1 MLKSSLLSLLFLQT
15 LSLFFPL
22 LILEIVLQTIIGLC
36 KSKIIN
42 YSYILKI
49 LIYLQHTNNKFM

>member
-1 MLKSSLLSLLFLQT
+1 MLKSLLSSLLFSQT

-42 YSYILKI
+42 YSYILRI
-49 LIYLQHTNNKFM
+49 LIYLQYINNKIM

>member
-1 MLKSSLLSLLFLQT
+1 MLKSLLSSLLFSQT
-15 LSLFFPL
+15 LSLFSPL

-42 YSYILKI
+42 YFYILI
-49 LIYLQHTNNKFM
+49 S